1 MRAADRWPATR
12 KLKPPSWSNSLIRF
26 GDILATM
33 ADIVQPRSFDELVK
47 YGLDD
52 ARATPPAATPS

>member
-1 MRAADRWPATR
+1 
-12 KLKPPSWSNSLIRF
+12 LKPPSWSNSLIRF